1 MFRKLLVVLVFMLPI
16 MGYAREDE
24 LAGILEKCLQREMVS
39 PDSIEYNLQLLEK
52 ERAGKTGVRRAVYTA
67 ALAQLY
73 AMRAYSDA
81 TGEWRKRSLQL
92 FREAL
97 AEPELLY
104 NARTKDWLPI
114 VERGKDEKVYG
125 SNMLYVVWRAA
136 YDWCPQDSV
145 MSEQELID
153 FYVSYGNS
161 KPAQVKAEKERL
173 WAIRDSILDAAPK
186 LRVYMAEVYYPG
198 DSLNLTIEDSVN
210 VKQVQWRLLDSRG
223 KLLEKN
229 PLVAPTK
236 PGRYIMEFS
245 SKTDVRLWKKPKK
258 VKKNFVVSV
267 LQCFVTDMPGKQVR
281 VTAVDART
289 GKPMPEATVIKGKEK
304 NTVLNTVRVV
314 LGADSCL
321 PEIAYYDSYNYSA
334 PSSKE
339 QSRVAIS
346 DLNAIISQK
355 VGMKQLFEK
364 LL

>member
-1 MFRKLLVVLVFMLPI
+1 MVLLLMLPI

-24 LAGILEKCLQREMVS
+24 LAGILEKCLLREMVS

-153 FYVSYGNS
+153 FYVSHGNS

-186 LRVYMAEVYYPG
+186 LRVYMAEVY
-198 DSLNLTIEDSVN
+198 
-210 VKQVQWRLLDSRG
+210 
-223 KLLEKN
+223 
-229 PLVAPTK
+229 
-236 PGRYIMEFS
+236 
-245 SKTDVRLWKKPKK
+245 
-258 VKKNFVVSV
+258 
-267 LQCFVTDMPGKQVR
+267 
-281 VTAVDART
+281 
-289 GKPMPEATVIKGKEK
+289 
-304 NTVLNTVRVV
+304 
-314 LGADSCL
+314 
-321 PEIAYYDSYNYSA
+321 
-334 PSSKE
+334 
-339 QSRVAIS
+339 
-346 DLNAIISQK
+346 
-355 VGMKQLFEK
+355 
-364 LL
+364 

>member
-1 MFRKLLVVLVFMLPI
+1 MSTIIEMFRKLLVVLLLMLPI

-24 LAGILEKCLQREMVS
+24 LAGILEKCLLREMVS

-81 TGEWRKRSLQL
+81 TGEWRKRSVEL

-153 FYVSYGNS
+153 FYVSHGNS

-173 WAIRDSILDAAPK
+173 CAIRDSILDAAPK
-186 LRVYMAEVYYPG
+186 LRGYMA
-198 DSLNLTIEDSVN
+198 
-210 VKQVQWRLLDSRG
+210 
-223 KLLEKN
+223 
-229 PLVAPTK
+229 
-236 PGRYIMEFS
+236 
-245 SKTDVRLWKKPKK
+245 
-258 VKKNFVVSV
+258 
-267 LQCFVTDMPGKQVR
+267 
-281 VTAVDART
+281 
-289 GKPMPEATVIKGKEK
+289 
-304 NTVLNTVRVV
+304 
-314 LGADSCL
+314 
-321 PEIAYYDSYNYSA
+321 
-334 PSSKE
+334 
-339 QSRVAIS
+339 
-346 DLNAIISQK
+346 
-355 VGMKQLFEK
+355 
-364 LL
+364 